1 MSRSGITRRLIVS
14 AALAG
19 LAVTGLAS
27 PASAELSKEQLSS
40 LNPKW
45 TKYKDCPKDG
55 PCYVLDTRFI
65 SAKMT
70 NASEAGECTVISSR
84 GDENYVLPMF
94 AIIDGMGANSDVLA
108 TASDQEFRVNV
119 TKTTWQGTG
128 RGSNL
133 GKQWYDRITPA
144 GVTLASQDRSKAAYK
159 YLQWRDY
166 VTPINHK
173 SFGDDGLIVT
183 MNFMEHDNAKTKDLD
198 RLYYQSA
205 KDFKD
210 SLVETSD
217 ANAVRSTLAQTPDYD
232 ADATKQSLV
241 YVAKIAPKVAEVIL
255 AAKTGGASAA
265 LTAGATDL
273 GTTIGLFEG
282 LYDSLAMY
290 DTDDVGEQK
299 TTFVKFADLPLG
311 KEVQFTMGG
320 KTDPKACDT
329 GGFEVTVGVKLS
341 KAKDNPAYKPAAA
354 TAKPAGFTF
363 ANGGN
368 PTWTSQPT
376 AGKPYSFVPGSF
388 AINGAD
394 NQTAL
399 GLKALTRAYY
409 CTTRAKTSDP
419 VGNRCAPGREGAS
432 QTPAGSGNF
441 ILGGGAAATS
451 PDPVP
456 AQHAGKWAVVGTS
469 LVQNNTLLSIVY
481 STPQQVARAAA
492 AAPSASASASAVAPT
507 AGKLTVTAT
516 AQPRFD
522 GALTVGGKFP
532 ITQGTFTAVNGT
544 GNSATVMVVSGVH
557 YCPAANSPLA
567 SCTNGGVINQ
577 TAGTTVANSATVTV
591 GGSGGTAGTVP
602 AAQAG
607 KFAILVSNAVN
618 KATQEIVAT
627 TQSAAQQI
635 GAAATAAAAAAPSQ
649 AATFVAAAPAPG
661 DCPRISGTQATA
673 TSCPTM
679 TVVGGGNAK
688 ASSRIQ
694 VTAGTY
700 DAAGQRATRQVFLYS
715 CTAQDRATCTSIG
728 SGANVETN
736 GLFTFD
742 LATLGGASLVGK
754 YLHAESFVQNP
765 STFVG
770 LGTFNATPRFIGVNP

>member
-1 MSRSGITRRLIVS
+1 MSRTQLIRRILAGS
-14 AALAG
+14 ALA
-19 LAVTGLAS
+19 AVVTAGFAA

-70 NASEAGECTVISSR
+70 NASESGACTVISSR
-84 GDENYVLPMF
+84 GDENYVLPIF
-94 AIIDGMGANSDVLA
+94 AIIDGMGVNSNRLA
-108 TASDQEFRVNV
+108 TAEDQEFRVNV
-119 TKTTWQGTG
+119 AKRTWEGSG

-133 GKQWYDRITPA
+133 GKQWYDRMTTA
-144 GVTLASQDRSKAAYK
+144 GVTLANQDRSKAAYK
-159 YLQWRDY
+159 HLQWRDY
-166 VTPINHK
+166 VTPINHT
-173 SFGDDGLIVT
+173 SFSNDGMIMT
-183 MNFMEHDNAKTKDLD
+183 MNFMEHDNAKTADLD

-205 KDFKD
+205 KDLKD

-217 ANAVRSTLAQTPDYD
+217 ANAVRSTLAQSPDYD
-232 ADATKQSLV
+232 ADATKQSLL
-241 YVAKIAPKVAEVIL
+241 YVAKIAPKVAEVIV
-255 AAKTGGASAA
+255 AAETGGASAA

-282 LYDSLAMY
+282 LYNSLAMY

-299 TTFVKFADLPLG
+299 TVFVKFKDLPLG
-311 KEVQFTMGG
+311 KEVKFTMGG

-329 GGFEVTVGVKLS
+329 GSFEVTVGVKLS
-341 KAKDNPAYKPAAA
+341 KVKDNPAYKPAAA
-354 TAKPAGFTF
+354 AAKPAGFTF

-394 NQTAL
+394 SQTAL

-409 CTTRAKTSDP
+409 CTTREKTSNP
-419 VGNRCAPGREGAS
+419 VANRCAPGREGAS

-456 AQHAGKWAVVGTS
+456 AQHAGKWAVLGTS
-469 LVQNNTLLSIVY
+469 LVQNNKLLSIVY
-481 STPQQVARAAA
+481 SAPQQVARAAA
-492 AAPSASASASAVAPT
+492 AAPSAAASATAAAP
-507 AGKLTVTAT
+507 ASGKLAVTVSAP
-516 AQPRFD
+516 PRFD

-532 ITQGTFTAVNGT
+532 ITQGTFSAANGT
-544 GNSATVMVVSGVH
+544 NASETVMVVSGVY
-557 YCPAANSPLA
+557 YCPAANSPLSA
-567 SCTNGGVINQ
+567 CVNGGVINQ
-577 TAGTTVANSATVTV
+577 TTGTAVANGATVSV
-591 GGSGGTAGTVP
+591 GGSGGTAGTVS

-618 KATQEIVAT
+618 KTTQEILAT

-635 GAAATAAAAAAPSQ
+635 GGAAAAAPSQ
-649 AATFVAAAPAPG
+649 ATTFVAAAPTPG
-661 DCPRISGTQATA
+661 DCPRISGSQATA

-688 ASSRIQ
+688 ASSKIQ

-700 DAAGQRATRQVFLYS
+700 DTAGQRATRQVFLYS
-715 CTAQDRATCTSIG
+715 CTAQDRATCTNIG
-728 SGANVETN
+728 SGTNVETS
-736 GLFTFD
+736 GSFTFD